1 MKNKKG
7 LIIGGIIVVILI
19 IAGVIGGYLYYKNM
33 KQNKEEYNDAVKKYE
48 RIEKISNQVNNKID
62 TELTKANEFIATNP
76 DVRRR

>member
-7 LIIGGIIVVILI
+7 LIIGGVIVVILI

-33 KQNKEEYNDAVKKYE
+33 KQNEEEYNDAVKKYE

>member
-7 LIIGGIIVVILI
+7 LIIGGVIVIILI
-19 IAGVIGGYLYYKNM
+19 IAGAIGGFLYYQNM
-33 KQNKEEYNDAVKKYE
+33 KQNEEEYSVAVKKYE
-48 RIEKISNQVNNKID
+48 RIEKISNQVNTKID